1 VNEPEREQLQHFL
14 DAQRRAVTAIVDGLA
29 PRLARRAILP
39 SGWNVAG
46 MVEHLAGSEYFWFEV
61 VLAGR
66 TEPPVWRGEASEGS
80 LSLREAV
87 GAYRRQWARSDAVF
101 AETSLDALPRGSVP
115 ASSAEFRDARKIV
128 LHMIE
133 ETARHAGHLDVAREL
148 LDGRTGLGPR

>member
-1 VNEPEREQLQHFL
+1 VSDPEREHLQHFL
-14 DAQRRAVTAIVDGLA
+14 DVQRRAVTAIVDRLA
-29 PRLARRAILP
+29 PALARRAVLP
-39 SGWNVAG
+39 SGWTVAG

-66 TEPPVWRGEASEGS
+66 SDLPVWRGEAREGS
-80 LSLREAV
+80 LSLVEAV
-87 GAYRRQWARSDAVF
+87 GAYRRQWERSDAVI
-101 AETSLDALPRGSVP
+101 ADTPLEALPLGSVP
-115 ASSAEFRDARKIV
+115 ASGAEFRDARKIV

>member
-1 VNEPEREQLQHFL
+1 
-14 DAQRRAVTAIVDGLA
+14 
-29 PRLARRAILP
+29 
-39 SGWNVAG
+39 
-46 MVEHLAGSEYFWFEV
+46 MVEHLAGAEYFWFEM

-66 TEPPVWRGEASEGS
+66 SEPPVWRGEAPEGS

-87 GAYRRQWARSDAVF
+87 GAYRRQWERSDAVF
-101 AETSLDALPRGSVP
+101 AETSLDALPLGMVP
-115 ASSAEFRDARKIV
+115 APLAEFRDARKIV